1 MMEQSGV
8 VRVFERSLRKHQARY
23 TEYLGDG
30 DSKSDVAVKDTYG
43 PNSVQKME
51 CVGHV
56 QKRVGNRLREL
67 KKKCEGLGRLELNDA
82 TIDRLQNFFVI
93 AIRSNVGNIE

>member
-8 VRVFERSLRKHQARY
+8 VRVFERSLQKYQARHF
-23 TEYLGDG
+23 EYLGDD
-30 DSKSDVAVKDTYG
+30 DSKGYVAVKDTYG

-56 QKRVGNRLREL
+56 QKRVFGRGYVNRN
-67 KKKCEGLGRLELNDA
+67 KWAGLDSRCHH
-82 TIDRLQNFFVI
+82 
-93 AIRSNVGNIE
+93 